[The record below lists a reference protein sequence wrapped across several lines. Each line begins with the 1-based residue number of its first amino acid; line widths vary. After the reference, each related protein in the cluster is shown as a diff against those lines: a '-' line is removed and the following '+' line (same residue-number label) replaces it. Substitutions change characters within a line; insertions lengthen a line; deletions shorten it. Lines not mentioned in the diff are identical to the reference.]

1 MFLDINSSVFVLII
15 VLFLVIVLFA
25 SGLAIGLIHI
35 LKIKVIR
42 NRILKY
48 WLLFFII
55 LIIVYIL
62 LGLLYKITGKGL
74 LEY

>member
-25 SGLAIGLIHI
+25 YGLAIGLIHI